1 MSATIEAFTAG
12 LRRVP
17 PWRPGRDAAAERHE
31 PDGRGAAASTAPDGR
46 GPADAAPHVVV
57 VGGGIA
63 GVSAAVGLAERGVRV
78 TLLEAESS
86 LGGRVRSWPV
96 DVPAPGGKTAG
107 ASDDRAT
114 MSRGFHA
121 FFRQYYNL
129 RALLRRVDPS
139 LECLRP
145 VADYPLRHADGTQD
159 SFTKIATWPPL
170 NFLSFVARSPSFGLR
185 DLTRVDADR
194 ALDLLDVDFPA
205 TYSRY
210 DGVSAADALD
220 ALRFPERMRSLA
232 LEVFARSFF
241 ADPRD
246 FSAGE
251 LVAMFHMYFLGS
263 GEGLLFDV
271 SRDDFDTTMWRPLRS
286 YLEGLGAQVVTGC
299 RVESI
304 VRDGAGF
311 CVSAVAA
318 AAGAAG
324 ADGAGL
330 GSDDAD
336 GRVLGD
342 GGVDVVDHVDAGGAR
357 GADAVADH
365 LDADGS
371 LHADAVVIATSR
383 DVLQRFV
390 DGSNLGDDAWRA
402 AVLAGRMA
410 PRFIVQRLW
419 FDRPVAAGSAPFV
432 GTAAYGYL
440 DNVSLVH
447 DLETG
452 AAQWAQRCGG
462 SVVEL
467 HAYAVPDDVTDD
479 EVLAD
484 LRYQL
489 ERLHPELAGCEPVH
503 EEVLVEADCPL
514 AGTDEWAARP
524 GVVTPQPNLVLAGD
538 GVRCELPVAL
548 MERAATTGFQAAN
561 ALLHHWGM
569 PGHELWSV
577 PTRARFPRSL
587 RAARA
592 ALRLRDRGLATVGR
606 GSADRR
612 RSVDA
617 AGRDVTSD
625 SIVGV
630 AIPAVSDPAEH
641 VAPTHGSS
649 GHDR

>member
-17 PWRPGRDAAAERHE
+17 PWRPGRDVAAERHE
-31 PDGRGAAASTAPDGR
+31 PDGRGGPAASR
-46 GPADAAPHVVV
+46 VADAAAPHVVV

-63 GVSAAVGLAERGVRV
+63 GISAAVGLAERGVRV
-78 TLLEAESS
+78 TLIEAESS

-96 DVPAPGGKTAG
+96 DVPTRGADASGAP
-107 ASDDRAT
+107 DDRAT

-159 SFTKIATWPPL
+159 SFTQIATRPPL

-271 SRDDFDTTMWRPLRS
+271 SRNDFDTTMWRPLRS
-286 YLEGLGAQVVTGC
+286 YLEDLGAHVVTGC

-304 VRDGAGF
+304 ERDGEGF
-311 CVSAVAA
+311 RVSAGAA

-324 ADGAGL
+324 TDEASRGRLDFAIDR
-330 GSDDAD
+330 DDA
-336 GRVLGD
+336 
-342 GGVDVVDHVDAGGAR
+342 H
-357 GADAVADH
+357 
-365 LDADGS
+365 GS
-371 LHADAVVIATSR
+371 LRADAVVIATSR
-383 DVLQRFV
+383 DVLQRLV
-390 DGSNLGDDAWRA
+390 DGTDLGDEAWRA
-402 AVLAGRMA
+402 SVLTGEMA

-432 GTAAYGYL
+432 GTAAYGHL

-447 DLETG
+447 DLEDG
-452 AAQWAQRCGG
+452 AAQWAERCGG

-484 LRYQL
+484 LRHQL
-489 ERLHPELAGCEPVH
+489 ERLHPELTGCEPVH

-524 GVVTPQPNLVLAGD
+524 GVVTPQPKLVLAGD

-561 ALLHHWGM
+561 ALLRHWGL

-592 ALRLRDRGLATVGR
+592 ALRLRERGLATVGR
-606 GSADRR
+606 D
-612 RSVDA
+612 
-617 AGRDVTSD
+617 
-625 SIVGV
+625 
-630 AIPAVSDPAEH
+630 
-641 VAPTHGSS
+641 SS
-649 GHDR
+649 GRGR

>member
-31 PDGRGAAASTAPDGR
+31 PDGRGGPAASRGPDAAAS
-46 GPADAAPHVVV
+46 HVVV

-63 GVSAAVGLAERGVRV
+63 GISAAVGLAERGVRV
-78 TLLEAESS
+78 TLIEAESS

-96 DVPAPGGKTAG
+96 DVPTPGADASGAP
-107 ASDDRAT
+107 DDRAT

-145 VADYPLRHADGTQD
+145 VDDYPLRHADGTQD
-159 SFTKIATWPPL
+159 SFTQIATRPPL
-170 NFLSFVARSPSFGLR
+170 NFLSFVACSPSFGLR

-286 YLEGLGAQVVTGC
+286 YLEDLGAHVVTGC

-304 VRDGAGF
+304 ERDGEGF
-311 CVSAVAA
+311 RVSAGA

-324 ADGAGL
+324 TDEASRGRPDFAIDR
-330 GSDDAD
+330 DDA
-336 GRVLGD
+336 
-342 GGVDVVDHVDAGGAR
+342 H
-357 GADAVADH
+357 
-365 LDADGS
+365 GS
-371 LHADAVVIATSR
+371 LRADAVVIATSR
-383 DVLQRFV
+383 DVLQRLV
-390 DGSNLGDDAWRA
+390 DGTDLGDEAWRA
-402 AVLAGRMA
+402 SVLTGEMA

-432 GTAAYGYL
+432 GTAAYGHL

-447 DLETG
+447 DLEDG
-452 AAQWAQRCGG
+452 AAQWAERCCG

-484 LRYQL
+484 LRHQL
-489 ERLHPELAGCEPVH
+489 ERLHPELTGCEPVH

-524 GVVTPQPNLVLAGD
+524 GVVTPQPKLVLAGD

-561 ALLHHWGM
+561 ALLRHWGL

-592 ALRLRDRGLATVGR
+592 ALRLRERGLATVGR
-606 GSADRR
+606 D
-612 RSVDA
+612 
-617 AGRDVTSD
+617 
-625 SIVGV
+625 
-630 AIPAVSDPAEH
+630 
-641 VAPTHGSS
+641 SS
-649 GHDR
+649 GRGR

>member
-31 PDGRGAAASTAPDGR
+31 PDGRGGPAASRVPD
-46 GPADAAPHVVV
+46 AAAPHVVV

-63 GVSAAVGLAERGVRV
+63 GISAAVGLAERGVRV
-78 TLLEAESS
+78 TLIEAESS

-96 DVPAPGGKTAG
+96 DVPTPGADASGAP
-107 ASDDRAT
+107 DDRAT

-159 SFTKIATWPPL
+159 SFTQIATRPPL

-185 DLTRVDADR
+185 DLTRVDAHR

-286 YLEGLGAQVVTGC
+286 YLEDLGAHAVTGC

-304 VRDGAGF
+304 ERDGEGF
-311 CVSAVAA
+311 RVSAGAA
-318 AAGAAG
+318 AAGA
-324 ADGAGL
+324 
-330 GSDDAD
+330 DDASR
-336 GRVLGD
+336 GRID
-342 GGVDVVDHVDAGGAR
+342 FAIDRDDA
-357 GADAVADH
+357 H
-365 LDADGS
+365 GS
-371 LHADAVVIATSR
+371 LRADAVVIATSR
-383 DVLQRFV
+383 DVLQRLV
-390 DGSNLGDDAWRA
+390 DGTDLGDEAWRA
-402 AVLAGRMA
+402 SVLTGEMA

-432 GTAAYGYL
+432 GTAAYGHL

-447 DLETG
+447 DLEDG
-452 AAQWAQRCGG
+452 AAQWAKRCGG

-484 LRYQL
+484 LRHQL
-489 ERLHPELAGCEPVH
+489 DRLHPELTGCEPVH

-524 GVVTPQPNLVLAGD
+524 GVVTPQPKLVLAGD

-561 ALLHHWGM
+561 ALLRHWGL

-592 ALRLRDRGLATVGR
+592 ALRLRERGLATVGR
-606 GSADRR
+606 D
-612 RSVDA
+612 
-617 AGRDVTSD
+617 
-625 SIVGV
+625 
-630 AIPAVSDPAEH
+630 
-641 VAPTHGSS
+641 SS
-649 GHDR
+649 GRGR

>member
-17 PWRPGRDAAAERHE
+17 QWRPGRDAAAERHE
-31 PDGRGAAASTAPDGR
+31 PDGRGGPAASRVPD
-46 GPADAAPHVVV
+46 AAAPHVVV

-63 GVSAAVGLAERGVRV
+63 GISAAVGLAERGVRV

-96 DVPAPGGKTAG
+96 DVPTPGADASGAP
-107 ASDDRAT
+107 DDRAT

-145 VADYPLRHADGTQD
+145 VDDYPLRHADGTQD
-159 SFTKIATWPPL
+159 SFTQIATRPPL

-286 YLEGLGAQVVTGC
+286 YLEGLGAHAVTGC

-304 VRDGAGF
+304 ERDGEGF
-311 CVSAVAA
+311 RVSAGAA
-318 AAGAAG
+318 AAGA
-324 ADGAGL
+324 
-330 GSDDAD
+330 DDASR
-336 GRVLGD
+336 GRID
-342 GGVDVVDHVDAGGAR
+342 FAIDRDDA
-357 GADAVADH
+357 H
-365 LDADGS
+365 GS
-371 LHADAVVIATSR
+371 LRADAVVIATSR
-383 DVLQRFV
+383 DVLQRLV
-390 DGSNLGDDAWRA
+390 DGTDLGDEAWRA
-402 AVLAGRMA
+402 SVLTGEMA

-432 GTAAYGYL
+432 GTAAYGHL

-447 DLETG
+447 DLEDG
-452 AAQWAQRCGG
+452 AAQWAERCGG

-484 LRYQL
+484 LRHQL
-489 ERLHPELAGCEPVH
+489 ERLHPELTGCEPVH

-524 GVVTPQPNLVLAGD
+524 GVVTPQPKLVLAGD

-561 ALLHHWGM
+561 ALLRHWGL

-592 ALRLRDRGLATVGR
+592 ALRLRERGLATVGR
-606 GSADRR
+606 D
-612 RSVDA
+612 
-617 AGRDVTSD
+617 
-625 SIVGV
+625 
-630 AIPAVSDPAEH
+630 
-641 VAPTHGSS
+641 SS
-649 GHDR
+649 GRGR

>member
-31 PDGRGAAASTAPDGR
+31 PDGRGGPAASRVPD
-46 GPADAAPHVVV
+46 AAAPHVVV

-63 GVSAAVGLAERGVRV
+63 GISAAVGLAERGVRV
-78 TLLEAESS
+78 TLIEAESS

-96 DVPAPGGKTAG
+96 DVPTPGADASGAP
-107 ASDDRAT
+107 DDRAT

-159 SFTKIATWPPL
+159 SFTQIATRPPL

-286 YLEGLGAQVVTGC
+286 YLEGLGAHAVTGC

-304 VRDGAGF
+304 ERDGEGF
-311 CVSAVAA
+311 RVSAGA

-324 ADGAGL
+324 TDEASRGRLDFAIDR
-330 GSDDAD
+330 DDA
-336 GRVLGD
+336 
-342 GGVDVVDHVDAGGAR
+342 H
-357 GADAVADH
+357 
-365 LDADGS
+365 GS
-371 LHADAVVIATSR
+371 LRADAVVIATSR
-383 DVLQRFV
+383 DVLQRLV
-390 DGSNLGDDAWRA
+390 DGTDLGDEAWRA
-402 AVLAGRMA
+402 SVLTGEMA

-432 GTAAYGYL
+432 GTAAYGHL

-447 DLETG
+447 DLEDG
-452 AAQWAQRCGG
+452 AAQWAKRCGG

-484 LRYQL
+484 LRHQL
-489 ERLHPELAGCEPVH
+489 ERLHPELTGCEPVH

-524 GVVTPQPNLVLAGD
+524 GVVTPQPKLVLAGD

-561 ALLHHWGM
+561 ALLRHWGL

-592 ALRLRDRGLATVGR
+592 ALRLRERGLATVGR
-606 GSADRR
+606 D
-612 RSVDA
+612 
-617 AGRDVTSD
+617 
-625 SIVGV
+625 
-630 AIPAVSDPAEH
+630 
-641 VAPTHGSS
+641 SS
-649 GHDR
+649 GRGR

>member
-31 PDGRGAAASTAPDGR
+31 PDGRGGPAASR
-46 GPADAAPHVVV
+46 VADAAAPHVVV

-63 GVSAAVGLAERGVRV
+63 GISAAVGLAERGVRV
-78 TLLEAESS
+78 TLIEAESS

-96 DVPAPGGKTAG
+96 DVPTPGADASGAP
-107 ASDDRAT
+107 DDRAT

-159 SFTKIATWPPL
+159 SFTQIATRPPL

-185 DLTRVDADR
+185 DLTRVDAHR

-286 YLEGLGAQVVTGC
+286 YLEDLGAHVVTGC

-304 VRDGAGF
+304 ERDGEGF
-311 CVSAVAA
+311 RVSAGAA

-324 ADGAGL
+324 TDEASRGRLDFAIDR
-330 GSDDAD
+330 DDA
-336 GRVLGD
+336 
-342 GGVDVVDHVDAGGAR
+342 H
-357 GADAVADH
+357 
-365 LDADGS
+365 GS
-371 LHADAVVIATSR
+371 LRADAVVIATSR
-383 DVLQRFV
+383 DVLQRLV
-390 DGSNLGDDAWRA
+390 DGTDLGDEAWRA
-402 AVLAGRMA
+402 SVLTGEMA

-432 GTAAYGYL
+432 GTAAYGHL

-447 DLETG
+447 DLEDG
-452 AAQWAQRCGG
+452 AAQWAERCGG

-484 LRYQL
+484 LRHQL
-489 ERLHPELAGCEPVH
+489 ERLHPELTGCEPVH

-524 GVVTPQPNLVLAGD
+524 GVVTPQPKLVLAGD

-561 ALLHHWGM
+561 ALLRHWGL

-592 ALRLRDRGLATVGR
+592 ALRLRERGLATVGR
-606 GSADRR
+606 D
-612 RSVDA
+612 
-617 AGRDVTSD
+617 
-625 SIVGV
+625 
-630 AIPAVSDPAEH
+630 
-641 VAPTHGSS
+641 SS
-649 GHDR
+649 GRGR

>member
-31 PDGRGAAASTAPDGR
+31 PDGRGGPAASR
-46 GPADAAPHVVV
+46 VADAAAPHVVV

-63 GVSAAVGLAERGVRV
+63 GISAAVGLAERGVRV
-78 TLLEAESS
+78 TLIEAESS

-96 DVPAPGGKTAG
+96 DVPTPGADASGAP
-107 ASDDRAT
+107 DDRAT

-159 SFTKIATWPPL
+159 SFTQIATRPPL

-286 YLEGLGAQVVTGC
+286 YLEDLGAHVVTGC

-304 VRDGAGF
+304 ERDGEGF
-311 CVSAVAA
+311 RVSAGAA
-318 AAGAAG
+318 AAGA
-324 ADGAGL
+324 
-330 GSDDAD
+330 DDASR
-336 GRVLGD
+336 GRID
-342 GGVDVVDHVDAGGAR
+342 FAIDRDDA
-357 GADAVADH
+357 H
-365 LDADGS
+365 GS
-371 LHADAVVIATSR
+371 LRADAVVIATSR
-383 DVLQRFV
+383 DVLQRLV
-390 DGSNLGDDAWRA
+390 DGTDLGDEAWRA
-402 AVLAGRMA
+402 SVLTGEMA

-432 GTAAYGYL
+432 GTAAYGHL

-447 DLETG
+447 DLEDG
-452 AAQWAQRCGG
+452 AAQWAERCGG

-467 HAYAVPDDVTDD
+467 HAYAVPNDVTDD

-484 LRYQL
+484 LRHQL
-489 ERLHPELAGCEPVH
+489 ERLHPELTGCEPVH

-524 GVVTPQPNLVLAGD
+524 GVVTPQPKLVLAGD

-561 ALLHHWGM
+561 ALLRHWGL

-592 ALRLRDRGLATVGR
+592 ALRLRERGLATVGR
-606 GSADRR
+606 D
-612 RSVDA
+612 
-617 AGRDVTSD
+617 
-625 SIVGV
+625 
-630 AIPAVSDPAEH
+630 
-641 VAPTHGSS
+641 SS
-649 GHDR
+649 GRGR

>member
-31 PDGRGAAASTAPDGR
+31 PDGRGGPAASRVPD
-46 GPADAAPHVVV
+46 AAAPHVVV

-63 GVSAAVGLAERGVRV
+63 GISAAVGLAERGVRV
-78 TLLEAESS
+78 TLIEAESS

-96 DVPAPGGKTAG
+96 DVPTPGADASGAP
-107 ASDDRAT
+107 DDRAT

-159 SFTKIATWPPL
+159 SFTQIATRPPL

-185 DLTRVDADR
+185 DLTRVDAHR

-286 YLEGLGAQVVTGC
+286 YLEGLGAHAVTGC

-304 VRDGAGF
+304 ERDGEGFRISAG
-311 CVSAVAA
+311 AA
-318 AAGAAG
+318 AAGA
-324 ADGAGL
+324 
-330 GSDDAD
+330 DDASR
-336 GRVLGD
+336 GRID
-342 GGVDVVDHVDAGGAR
+342 FAIDRDDA
-357 GADAVADH
+357 H
-365 LDADGS
+365 GS
-371 LHADAVVIATSR
+371 LRADAVVIATSR
-383 DVLQRFV
+383 DVLQRLV
-390 DGSNLGDDAWRA
+390 DGTDLGDEAWRA
-402 AVLAGRMA
+402 SVLTGEMA

-432 GTAAYGYL
+432 GTAAYGHL

-447 DLETG
+447 DLEDG
-452 AAQWAQRCGG
+452 AAQWAKRCGG

-467 HAYAVPDDVTDD
+467 HAYAVPNDVTDD

-484 LRYQL
+484 LRHQL
-489 ERLHPELAGCEPVH
+489 DRLHPELTGCEPVH

-524 GVVTPQPNLVLAGD
+524 GVVTPQPKLVLAGD

-561 ALLHHWGM
+561 ALLRHWGL

-592 ALRLRDRGLATVGR
+592 ALRLRERGLATVGR
-606 GSADRR
+606 D
-612 RSVDA
+612 
-617 AGRDVTSD
+617 
-625 SIVGV
+625 
-630 AIPAVSDPAEH
+630 
-641 VAPTHGSS
+641 SS
-649 GHDR
+649 GRGR

>member
-31 PDGRGAAASTAPDGR
+31 PDGRGGPAASR
-46 GPADAAPHVVV
+46 VADAAAPHVVV

-63 GVSAAVGLAERGVRV
+63 GISAAVGLAERGVRV
-78 TLLEAESS
+78 TLIEAESS

-96 DVPAPGGKTAG
+96 DVPTRGADASGAP
-107 ASDDRAT
+107 DDRAT

-159 SFTKIATWPPL
+159 SFTQIATRPPL

-271 SRDDFDTTMWRPLRS
+271 SRNDFDTTMWRPLRS
-286 YLEGLGAQVVTGC
+286 YLEDLGAHVVTGC

-304 VRDGAGF
+304 ERDGEGF
-311 CVSAVAA
+311 RVSAGAA

-324 ADGAGL
+324 IDEASRGRLDFAIDR
-330 GSDDAD
+330 DDA
-336 GRVLGD
+336 
-342 GGVDVVDHVDAGGAR
+342 H
-357 GADAVADH
+357 
-365 LDADGS
+365 GS
-371 LHADAVVIATSR
+371 LRADAVVIATSR
-383 DVLQRFV
+383 DVLQRLV
-390 DGSNLGDDAWRA
+390 DGTDLGDEAWRA
-402 AVLAGRMA
+402 SVLTGEMA

-432 GTAAYGYL
+432 GTAAYGHL

-447 DLETG
+447 DLEDG
-452 AAQWAQRCGG
+452 AAQWAERCGG

-484 LRYQL
+484 LRHQL
-489 ERLHPELAGCEPVH
+489 ERLHPELTGCEPVH

-524 GVVTPQPNLVLAGD
+524 GVVTPQPKLVLAGD

-561 ALLHHWGM
+561 ALLRHWGL

-592 ALRLRDRGLATVGR
+592 ALRLRERGLTTVGR
-606 GSADRR
+606 D
-612 RSVDA
+612 
-617 AGRDVTSD
+617 
-625 SIVGV
+625 
-630 AIPAVSDPAEH
+630 
-641 VAPTHGSS
+641 SS
-649 GHDR
+649 GRGR

>member
-31 PDGRGAAASTAPDGR
+31 PDGRGGPAASRVPD
-46 GPADAAPHVVV
+46 AAAPHVVV

-63 GVSAAVGLAERGVRV
+63 GISAAVGLAERGVRV
-78 TLLEAESS
+78 TLIEAESS

-96 DVPAPGGKTAG
+96 DVPTPGADASGAP
-107 ASDDRAT
+107 DDRAT

-159 SFTKIATWPPL
+159 SFTQIATRPPL

-286 YLEGLGAQVVTGC
+286 YLEGLGAHAVTGC

-304 VRDGAGF
+304 ERDGEGF
-311 CVSAVAA
+311 RVSAGAA
-318 AAGAAG
+318 AAGA
-324 ADGAGL
+324 
-330 GSDDAD
+330 DDASR
-336 GRVLGD
+336 GRID
-342 GGVDVVDHVDAGGAR
+342 FAIDRDDA
-357 GADAVADH
+357 H
-365 LDADGS
+365 GS
-371 LHADAVVIATSR
+371 LRADAVVIATSR
-383 DVLQRFV
+383 DVLQRLV
-390 DGSNLGDDAWRA
+390 DGTDLGDEAWRA
-402 AVLAGRMA
+402 SVLTGEMA

-432 GTAAYGYL
+432 GTAAYGHL

-447 DLETG
+447 DLEDG
-452 AAQWAQRCGG
+452 AAQWAKRCGG

-484 LRYQL
+484 LRHQL
-489 ERLHPELAGCEPVH
+489 ERLHPELTGCEPVH

-524 GVVTPQPNLVLAGD
+524 GVVTPQPKLVLAGD

-561 ALLHHWGM
+561 ALLRHWGL

-592 ALRLRDRGLATVGR
+592 ALRLRERGLATVGR
-606 GSADRR
+606 D
-612 RSVDA
+612 
-617 AGRDVTSD
+617 
-625 SIVGV
+625 
-630 AIPAVSDPAEH
+630 
-641 VAPTHGSS
+641 SS
-649 GHDR
+649 GRGR

>member
-31 PDGRGAAASTAPDGR
+31 PDGRGGTAASRVPD
-46 GPADAAPHVVV
+46 AAAPHVVV

-63 GVSAAVGLAERGVRV
+63 GISAAVGLAERGVRV
-78 TLLEAESS
+78 TLIEAESS

-96 DVPAPGGKTAG
+96 DVPTPGADASGAP
-107 ASDDRAT
+107 DDRAT

-159 SFTKIATWPPL
+159 SFTQIATRPPL

-185 DLTRVDADR
+185 DLTRVDAHR

-286 YLEGLGAQVVTGC
+286 YLEGLGAHAVTGC

-304 VRDGAGF
+304 ERDGEGF
-311 CVSAVAA
+311 RVSAGAA
-318 AAGAAG
+318 AAGA
-324 ADGAGL
+324 
-330 GSDDAD
+330 DDASR
-336 GRVLGD
+336 GRID
-342 GGVDVVDHVDAGGAR
+342 FAIDRDDA
-357 GADAVADH
+357 H
-365 LDADGS
+365 GS
-371 LHADAVVIATSR
+371 LRADAVVIATSR
-383 DVLQRFV
+383 DVLQRLV
-390 DGSNLGDDAWRA
+390 DGTDLGDEAWRA
-402 AVLAGRMA
+402 SVLTGEMA

-432 GTAAYGYL
+432 GTAAYGHL

-447 DLETG
+447 DLEDG
-452 AAQWAQRCGG
+452 AAQWAKRCGG

-467 HAYAVPDDVTDD
+467 HAYAVPNDVTDD

-484 LRYQL
+484 LRHQL
-489 ERLHPELAGCEPVH
+489 DRLHPELTGCEPVH

-524 GVVTPQPNLVLAGD
+524 GVVTPQPKLVLAGD

-561 ALLHHWGM
+561 ALLRHWGL

-592 ALRLRDRGLATVGR
+592 ALRLRERGLATVGR
-606 GSADRR
+606 D
-612 RSVDA
+612 
-617 AGRDVTSD
+617 
-625 SIVGV
+625 
-630 AIPAVSDPAEH
+630 
-641 VAPTHGSS
+641 SS
-649 GHDR
+649 GRGR

>member
-31 PDGRGAAASTAPDGR
+31 PDGRGGPAASR
-46 GPADAAPHVVV
+46 VADAAAPHVVV

-63 GVSAAVGLAERGVRV
+63 GISAAVGLAERGVRV
-78 TLLEAESS
+78 TLIEAESS

-96 DVPAPGGKTAG
+96 DVPTPGADASGAP
-107 ASDDRAT
+107 DDRAT

-159 SFTKIATWPPL
+159 SFTQIATRPPL

-185 DLTRVDADR
+185 DLTRVDAHR

-286 YLEGLGAQVVTGC
+286 YLEGLGAHAVTGC

-304 VRDGAGF
+304 ERDGEGF
-311 CVSAVAA
+311 RVSAGAA
-318 AAGAAG
+318 AAGA
-324 ADGAGL
+324 
-330 GSDDAD
+330 DDASR
-336 GRVLGD
+336 GRID
-342 GGVDVVDHVDAGGAR
+342 FAIDRDDA
-357 GADAVADH
+357 H
-365 LDADGS
+365 GS
-371 LHADAVVIATSR
+371 LRADAVVIATSR
-383 DVLQRFV
+383 DVLQRLV
-390 DGSNLGDDAWRA
+390 DGTDLGDEAWRA
-402 AVLAGRMA
+402 SVLTGEMA

-432 GTAAYGYL
+432 GTAAYGHL

-447 DLETG
+447 DLEDG
-452 AAQWAQRCGG
+452 AAQWAKRCGG

-484 LRYQL
+484 LRHQL
-489 ERLHPELAGCEPVH
+489 ERLHPELTGCEPVH

-524 GVVTPQPNLVLAGD
+524 GVVTPQPKLVLAGD

-561 ALLHHWGM
+561 ALLRHWGL

-592 ALRLRDRGLATVGR
+592 ALRLRERGLATVGR
-606 GSADRR
+606 D
-612 RSVDA
+612 
-617 AGRDVTSD
+617 
-625 SIVGV
+625 
-630 AIPAVSDPAEH
+630 
-641 VAPTHGSS
+641 SS
-649 GHDR
+649 GRGR

>member
-31 PDGRGAAASTAPDGR
+31 PDGRGGPAASRVPD
-46 GPADAAPHVVV
+46 AAAPHVVV

-63 GVSAAVGLAERGVRV
+63 GISAAVGLAERGVRV
-78 TLLEAESS
+78 TLIEAESS

-96 DVPAPGGKTAG
+96 DVPTPGADASGAP
-107 ASDDRAT
+107 DDRAT

-159 SFTKIATWPPL
+159 SFTQIATRPPL

-286 YLEGLGAQVVTGC
+286 YLEGLGAHAVTGC

-304 VRDGAGF
+304 ERDGEGF
-311 CVSAVAA
+311 RVSAGA

-324 ADGAGL
+324 TDEASRGRLDFAIDR
-330 GSDDAD
+330 DDA
-336 GRVLGD
+336 
-342 GGVDVVDHVDAGGAR
+342 H
-357 GADAVADH
+357 
-365 LDADGS
+365 GS
-371 LHADAVVIATSR
+371 LRADAVVIATSR
-383 DVLQRFV
+383 DVLQRLV
-390 DGSNLGDDAWRA
+390 DGTDLGDEAWRA
-402 AVLAGRMA
+402 SVLTGEMA

-432 GTAAYGYL
+432 GTAAYGHL

-447 DLETG
+447 DLEDG
-452 AAQWAQRCGG
+452 AAQWAKRCGG

-467 HAYAVPDDVTDD
+467 HAYAVPNDVTDD

-484 LRYQL
+484 LRHQL
-489 ERLHPELAGCEPVH
+489 DRLHPELTGCEPVH

-524 GVVTPQPNLVLAGD
+524 GVVTPQPKLVLAGD

-561 ALLHHWGM
+561 ALLRHWGL

-592 ALRLRDRGLATVGR
+592 ALRLRERGLATVGR
-606 GSADRR
+606 D
-612 RSVDA
+612 
-617 AGRDVTSD
+617 
-625 SIVGV
+625 
-630 AIPAVSDPAEH
+630 
-641 VAPTHGSS
+641 SS
-649 GHDR
+649 GRGR

>member
-31 PDGRGAAASTAPDGR
+31 PDGRGGPAASR
-46 GPADAAPHVVV
+46 VADAAAPHVVV

-63 GVSAAVGLAERGVRV
+63 GISAAVGLAERGVRV
-78 TLLEAESS
+78 TLIEAESS

-96 DVPAPGGKTAG
+96 DVPTPGADASGAP
-107 ASDDRAT
+107 DDRAT

-159 SFTKIATWPPL
+159 SFTQIATRPPL

-286 YLEGLGAQVVTGC
+286 YLEGLGAHAVTGC

-304 VRDGAGF
+304 ERDGEGF
-311 CVSAVAA
+311 RVSAGAA
-318 AAGAAG
+318 AAGA
-324 ADGAGL
+324 
-330 GSDDAD
+330 DDASR
-336 GRVLGD
+336 GRID
-342 GGVDVVDHVDAGGAR
+342 FAIDRDDA
-357 GADAVADH
+357 H
-365 LDADGS
+365 GS
-371 LHADAVVIATSR
+371 LRADAVVIATSR
-383 DVLQRFV
+383 DVLQRLV
-390 DGSNLGDDAWRA
+390 DGTDLGDEAWRA
-402 AVLAGRMA
+402 SVLTGEMA

-432 GTAAYGYL
+432 GTAAYGHL

-447 DLETG
+447 DLEDG
-452 AAQWAQRCGG
+452 AAQWAKRCGG

-484 LRYQL
+484 LRHQL
-489 ERLHPELAGCEPVH
+489 ERLHPELTGCEPVH

-524 GVVTPQPNLVLAGD
+524 GVVTPQPKLVLAGD

-561 ALLHHWGM
+561 ALLRHWGL

-592 ALRLRDRGLATVGR
+592 ALRLRERGLATVGR
-606 GSADRR
+606 D
-612 RSVDA
+612 
-617 AGRDVTSD
+617 
-625 SIVGV
+625 
-630 AIPAVSDPAEH
+630 
-641 VAPTHGSS
+641 SS
-649 GHDR
+649 GRGR

>member
-31 PDGRGAAASTAPDGR
+31 PDGRGGPAASR
-46 GPADAAPHVVV
+46 VADAAAPHVVV

-63 GVSAAVGLAERGVRV
+63 GISAAVGLAERGVRV
-78 TLLEAESS
+78 TLIEAESS

-96 DVPAPGGKTAG
+96 DVPTPGADASGAP
-107 ASDDRAT
+107 DDRAT

-159 SFTKIATWPPL
+159 SFTQIATRPPL

-185 DLTRVDADR
+185 DLSRVDADR

-286 YLEGLGAQVVTGC
+286 YLEDLGAHVVTGC

-304 VRDGAGF
+304 ERDGEGF
-311 CVSAVAA
+311 RVSAGAA
-318 AAGAAG
+318 AAGA
-324 ADGAGL
+324 
-330 GSDDAD
+330 DDASR
-336 GRVLGD
+336 GRID
-342 GGVDVVDHVDAGGAR
+342 FAIDRDDA
-357 GADAVADH
+357 H
-365 LDADGS
+365 GS
-371 LHADAVVIATSR
+371 LRADAVVIATSR
-383 DVLQRFV
+383 DVLQRLV
-390 DGSNLGDDAWRA
+390 DGTDLGDEAWRA
-402 AVLAGRMA
+402 SVLTGEMA

-432 GTAAYGYL
+432 GTAAYGHL

-447 DLETG
+447 DLEDG
-452 AAQWAQRCGG
+452 AAQWAERCGG

-484 LRYQL
+484 LRHQL
-489 ERLHPELAGCEPVH
+489 ERLHPELTGCEPVH

-524 GVVTPQPNLVLAGD
+524 GVVTPQPKLVLAGD

-561 ALLHHWGM
+561 ALLRHWGL

-592 ALRLRDRGLATVGR
+592 ALRLRERGLATVGR
-606 GSADRR
+606 D
-612 RSVDA
+612 
-617 AGRDVTSD
+617 
-625 SIVGV
+625 
-630 AIPAVSDPAEH
+630 
-641 VAPTHGSS
+641 SS
-649 GHDR
+649 GRGR

>member
-31 PDGRGAAASTAPDGR
+31 PDGRGGPAASRGPDAAAS
-46 GPADAAPHVVV
+46 HVVV

-63 GVSAAVGLAERGVRV
+63 GISAAVGLAERGVRV
-78 TLLEAESS
+78 TLIEAESS

-96 DVPAPGGKTAG
+96 DVPTPGADASGAP
-107 ASDDRAT
+107 DDRAT

-159 SFTKIATWPPL
+159 SFTQIATRPPL

-220 ALRFPERMRSLA
+220 GLRFPERMRSLA

-286 YLEGLGAQVVTGC
+286 YLEDLGAHVVTGC

-304 VRDGAGF
+304 ERDGEGF
-311 CVSAVAA
+311 RVSAGA

-324 ADGAGL
+324 TDEASRGRLDFAIDR
-330 GSDDAD
+330 DDA
-336 GRVLGD
+336 
-342 GGVDVVDHVDAGGAR
+342 H
-357 GADAVADH
+357 
-365 LDADGS
+365 GS
-371 LHADAVVIATSR
+371 LRADAVVIATSR
-383 DVLQRFV
+383 DVLQRLV
-390 DGSNLGDDAWRA
+390 DGTDLGDEAWRA
-402 AVLAGRMA
+402 SVLTGEMA

-432 GTAAYGYL
+432 GTAAYGHL

-447 DLETG
+447 DLEDG
-452 AAQWAQRCGG
+452 AAQWAERCGG

-484 LRYQL
+484 LRHEL
-489 ERLHPELAGCEPVH
+489 ERLHPELTGCEPVH

-524 GVVTPQPNLVLAGD
+524 GVVTPQPKLVLAGD

-548 MERAATTGFQAAN
+548 MERAATTGFEAAN
-561 ALLHHWGM
+561 ALLRHWGL

-577 PTRARFPRSL
+577 PTQARFPRSL

-592 ALRLRDRGLATVGR
+592 ALRLRERGLATVGR
-606 GSADRR
+606 D
-612 RSVDA
+612 
-617 AGRDVTSD
+617 
-625 SIVGV
+625 
-630 AIPAVSDPAEH
+630 
-641 VAPTHGSS
+641 SS
-649 GHDR
+649 GRGR

>member
-31 PDGRGAAASTAPDGR
+31 PDGRGGPAASR
-46 GPADAAPHVVV
+46 VADAAAPHVVV

-63 GVSAAVGLAERGVRV
+63 GISAAVGLAERGVRV
-78 TLLEAESS
+78 TLIEAESS

-96 DVPAPGGKTAG
+96 DVPTRGADASGAP
-107 ASDDRAT
+107 DDRAT

-159 SFTKIATWPPL
+159 SFTQIATRPPL

-271 SRDDFDTTMWRPLRS
+271 SRNDFDTTMWRPLRS
-286 YLEGLGAQVVTGC
+286 YLEDLGAHVVTGC

-304 VRDGAGF
+304 ERDGEGF
-311 CVSAVAA
+311 RVSAGAA

-324 ADGAGL
+324 TDEASRGRLDFAIDR
-330 GSDDAD
+330 DDA
-336 GRVLGD
+336 
-342 GGVDVVDHVDAGGAR
+342 H
-357 GADAVADH
+357 
-365 LDADGS
+365 GS
-371 LHADAVVIATSR
+371 LRADAVVIATSR
-383 DVLQRFV
+383 DVLQRLV
-390 DGSNLGDDAWRA
+390 DGTDLGDEAWRA
-402 AVLAGRMA
+402 SVLTGEMA

-432 GTAAYGYL
+432 GTAAYGHL

-447 DLETG
+447 DLEDG
-452 AAQWAQRCGG
+452 AAQWAERCGG

-484 LRYQL
+484 LRHQL
-489 ERLHPELAGCEPVH
+489 ERLHPELTGCEPVH

-524 GVVTPQPNLVLAGD
+524 GVVTPQPKLVLAGD

-561 ALLHHWGM
+561 ALLRHWGL

-592 ALRLRDRGLATVGR
+592 ALRLRERGLTTVGR
-606 GSADRR
+606 D
-612 RSVDA
+612 
-617 AGRDVTSD
+617 
-625 SIVGV
+625 
-630 AIPAVSDPAEH
+630 
-641 VAPTHGSS
+641 SS
-649 GHDR
+649 GRGR

>member
-31 PDGRGAAASTAPDGR
+31 PDGRGGPAASR
-46 GPADAAPHVVV
+46 VADAAAPHVVV

-63 GVSAAVGLAERGVRV
+63 GISAAVGLAERGVRV
-78 TLLEAESS
+78 TLIEAESS

-96 DVPAPGGKTAG
+96 DVPTRGADASGAP
-107 ASDDRAT
+107 DDRAT

-159 SFTKIATWPPL
+159 SFTQIATRPPL

-185 DLTRVDADR
+185 DLTRVDAHR

-271 SRDDFDTTMWRPLRS
+271 SRNDFDTTMWRPLRS
-286 YLEGLGAQVVTGC
+286 YLEDLGAHVVTGC

-304 VRDGAGF
+304 ERDGEGF
-311 CVSAVAA
+311 RVSAGAA
-318 AAGAAG
+318 AAGA
-324 ADGAGL
+324 
-330 GSDDAD
+330 DDASR
-336 GRVLGD
+336 GRID
-342 GGVDVVDHVDAGGAR
+342 FAIDRDDA
-357 GADAVADH
+357 H
-365 LDADGS
+365 GS
-371 LHADAVVIATSR
+371 LRADAVVIATSR
-383 DVLQRFV
+383 DVLQRLV
-390 DGSNLGDDAWRA
+390 DGTDLGDEAWRA
-402 AVLAGRMA
+402 SVLTGEMA

-432 GTAAYGYL
+432 GTAAYGHL

-447 DLETG
+447 DLEDG
-452 AAQWAQRCGG
+452 AAQWAKRCGG

-484 LRYQL
+484 LRHQL
-489 ERLHPELAGCEPVH
+489 ERLHPELTGCEPVH

-524 GVVTPQPNLVLAGD
+524 GVVTPQPKLVLAGD

-561 ALLHHWGM
+561 ALLRHWGL

-592 ALRLRDRGLATVGR
+592 ALRLRERGLTTVGR
-606 GSADRR
+606 D
-612 RSVDA
+612 
-617 AGRDVTSD
+617 
-625 SIVGV
+625 
-630 AIPAVSDPAEH
+630 
-641 VAPTHGSS
+641 SS
-649 GHDR
+649 GRGR

>member
-31 PDGRGAAASTAPDGR
+31 PDGRGGPAASRGPDAAAS
-46 GPADAAPHVVV
+46 HVVV

-63 GVSAAVGLAERGVRV
+63 GISAAVGLAERGVRV
-78 TLLEAESS
+78 TLIEAESS

-96 DVPAPGGKTAG
+96 DVPTPGADASGAP
-107 ASDDRAT
+107 DDRAT

-159 SFTKIATWPPL
+159 SFTQIATRPPL

-220 ALRFPERMRSLA
+220 GLRFPERMRSLA

-286 YLEGLGAQVVTGC
+286 YLEDLGAHVVTGC

-304 VRDGAGF
+304 ERDGEGF
-311 CVSAVAA
+311 RVSAGA

-324 ADGAGL
+324 TDEASRGRLDFAIDR
-330 GSDDAD
+330 DDA
-336 GRVLGD
+336 
-342 GGVDVVDHVDAGGAR
+342 H
-357 GADAVADH
+357 
-365 LDADGS
+365 GS
-371 LHADAVVIATSR
+371 LRADAVVIATSR
-383 DVLQRFV
+383 DVLQRLV
-390 DGSNLGDDAWRA
+390 DGTDLGDEAWRA
-402 AVLAGRMA
+402 SVLTGEMA

-432 GTAAYGYL
+432 GTAAYGHL

-447 DLETG
+447 DLEDG
-452 AAQWAQRCGG
+452 AAQWAERCGG

-484 LRYQL
+484 LRHEL
-489 ERLHPELAGCEPVH
+489 ERLHPELTGCEPVH

-524 GVVTPQPNLVLAGD
+524 GVVTPQPKLVLAGD

-561 ALLHHWGM
+561 ALLRHWGL

-592 ALRLRDRGLATVGR
+592 ALRLRERGLATVGR
-606 GSADRR
+606 D
-612 RSVDA
+612 
-617 AGRDVTSD
+617 
-625 SIVGV
+625 
-630 AIPAVSDPAEH
+630 
-641 VAPTHGSS
+641 SS
-649 GHDR
+649 GRGR

>member
-31 PDGRGAAASTAPDGR
+31 PDGRGGPAASRVPD
-46 GPADAAPHVVV
+46 AAAPHVVV

-63 GVSAAVGLAERGVRV
+63 GISAAVGLAERGVRV
-78 TLLEAESS
+78 TLIEAESS

-96 DVPAPGGKTAG
+96 DVPTPGADASGAP
-107 ASDDRAT
+107 DDRAT

-159 SFTKIATWPPL
+159 SFTQIATRPPL

-185 DLTRVDADR
+185 DLTRVDAHR

-286 YLEGLGAQVVTGC
+286 YLEGLGAHAVTGC

-304 VRDGAGF
+304 ERDGEGF
-311 CVSAVAA
+311 RVSAGAA
-318 AAGAAG
+318 AAGA
-324 ADGAGL
+324 
-330 GSDDAD
+330 DDASR
-336 GRVLGD
+336 GRID
-342 GGVDVVDHVDAGGAR
+342 FAIDRDDA
-357 GADAVADH
+357 H
-365 LDADGS
+365 GS
-371 LHADAVVIATSR
+371 LRADAVVIATSR
-383 DVLQRFV
+383 DVLQRLV
-390 DGSNLGDDAWRA
+390 DGTDLGDEAWRA
-402 AVLAGRMA
+402 SVLTGEMA

-432 GTAAYGYL
+432 GTAAYGHL

-447 DLETG
+447 DLEDG
-452 AAQWAQRCGG
+452 AAQWAKRCGG

-467 HAYAVPDDVTDD
+467 HAYAVPNDVTDD

-484 LRYQL
+484 LRHQL
-489 ERLHPELAGCEPVH
+489 DRLHPELTGCEPVH

-524 GVVTPQPNLVLAGD
+524 GVVTPQPKLVLAGD

-561 ALLHHWGM
+561 ALLRHWGL

-592 ALRLRDRGLATVGR
+592 ALRLRERGLATVGR
-606 GSADRR
+606 D
-612 RSVDA
+612 
-617 AGRDVTSD
+617 
-625 SIVGV
+625 
-630 AIPAVSDPAEH
+630 
-641 VAPTHGSS
+641 SS
-649 GHDR
+649 GRGR

>member
-31 PDGRGAAASTAPDGR
+31 PDGRGGPAASRGPDAAAS
-46 GPADAAPHVVV
+46 HVVV

-63 GVSAAVGLAERGVRV
+63 GISAAVGLAERGVRV
-78 TLLEAESS
+78 TLIEAESS

-96 DVPAPGGKTAG
+96 DVPTPGADASGAP
-107 ASDDRAT
+107 DDRAT

-159 SFTKIATWPPL
+159 SFTQIATRPPL

-286 YLEGLGAQVVTGC
+286 YLEDLGAHVVTGC

-304 VRDGAGF
+304 ERDGEGF
-311 CVSAVAA
+311 RVSAGAA
-318 AAGAAG
+318 AAGA
-324 ADGAGL
+324 
-330 GSDDAD
+330 DDASR
-336 GRVLGD
+336 GRID
-342 GGVDVVDHVDAGGAR
+342 FAIDRDDA
-357 GADAVADH
+357 H
-365 LDADGS
+365 GS
-371 LHADAVVIATSR
+371 LRADAVVIATSR
-383 DVLQRFV
+383 DVLQRLV
-390 DGSNLGDDAWRA
+390 DGTDLGDEAWRA
-402 AVLAGRMA
+402 SVLTGEMA

-432 GTAAYGYL
+432 GTAAYGHL

-447 DLETG
+447 DLEDG
-452 AAQWAQRCGG
+452 AAQWAKRCGG

-467 HAYAVPDDVTDD
+467 HAYAVPNDVTDD

-484 LRYQL
+484 LRHQL
-489 ERLHPELAGCEPVH
+489 DRLHPELTGCEPVH

-524 GVVTPQPNLVLAGD
+524 GVVTPQPKLVLAGD

-561 ALLHHWGM
+561 ALLRHWGL

-592 ALRLRDRGLATVGR
+592 ALRLRERGLATVGR
-606 GSADRR
+606 D
-612 RSVDA
+612 
-617 AGRDVTSD
+617 
-625 SIVGV
+625 
-630 AIPAVSDPAEH
+630 
-641 VAPTHGSS
+641 SS
-649 GHDR
+649 GRGR

>member
-17 PWRPGRDAAAERHE
+17 QWRPGRDAAAERHE
-31 PDGRGAAASTAPDGR
+31 PDGRGGPAASRVPHA
-46 GPADAAPHVVV
+46 AAPHVVV

-63 GVSAAVGLAERGVRV
+63 GISAAVGLAERGVRV
-78 TLLEAESS
+78 TLIEAESS

-96 DVPAPGGKTAG
+96 DVPTPGADASGAP
-107 ASDDRAT
+107 DDRAT

-145 VADYPLRHADGTQD
+145 VDDYPLRHADGTQD
-159 SFTKIATWPPL
+159 SFTQIATRPPL
-170 NFLSFVARSPSFGLR
+170 NFLSFIARSPSFGLR

-286 YLEGLGAQVVTGC
+286 YLEDLGAHVVTGC

-304 VRDGAGF
+304 ERDGEGF
-311 CVSAVAA
+311 RVSAGAA
-318 AAGAAG
+318 AAG
-324 ADGAGL
+324 ADGASRGRIDFAIDR
-330 GSDDAD
+330 DDA
-336 GRVLGD
+336 
-342 GGVDVVDHVDAGGAR
+342 H
-357 GADAVADH
+357 
-365 LDADGS
+365 GS
-371 LHADAVVIATSR
+371 LRADAVVIATSR
-383 DVLQRFV
+383 DVLQRLV
-390 DGSNLGDDAWRA
+390 DGTDLGDEAWRA
-402 AVLAGRMA
+402 SVLTGEMA

-432 GTAAYGYL
+432 GTAAYGHL

-447 DLETG
+447 DLEDG
-452 AAQWAQRCGG
+452 AAQWAKRCGG

-484 LRYQL
+484 LRHQL
-489 ERLHPELAGCEPVH
+489 ERLHPELTGCEPVH

-524 GVVTPQPNLVLAGD
+524 GVVTPQPKLVLAGD

-561 ALLHHWGM
+561 ALLRHWGL

-592 ALRLRDRGLATVGR
+592 ALRLRERGLATVGR
-606 GSADRR
+606 D
-612 RSVDA
+612 
-617 AGRDVTSD
+617 
-625 SIVGV
+625 
-630 AIPAVSDPAEH
+630 
-641 VAPTHGSS
+641 SS
-649 GHDR
+649 GRGR

>member
-31 PDGRGAAASTAPDGR
+31 PDGRGGPAASRVPD
-46 GPADAAPHVVV
+46 AAAPHVVV

-63 GVSAAVGLAERGVRV
+63 GISAAVGLAERGVRV
-78 TLLEAESS
+78 TLIEAESS

-96 DVPAPGGKTAG
+96 DVPTPGADASGAP
-107 ASDDRAT
+107 DDRAT

-159 SFTKIATWPPL
+159 SFTQIATRPPL

-185 DLTRVDADR
+185 DLTRVDAHR

-286 YLEGLGAQVVTGC
+286 YLEGLGAHAVTGC

-304 VRDGAGF
+304 ERDGEGFRISAG
-311 CVSAVAA
+311 AA
-318 AAGAAG
+318 AAGA
-324 ADGAGL
+324 
-330 GSDDAD
+330 DDASR
-336 GRVLGD
+336 GRID
-342 GGVDVVDHVDAGGAR
+342 FAIDRDDA
-357 GADAVADH
+357 H
-365 LDADGS
+365 GS
-371 LHADAVVIATSR
+371 LRADAVVIATSR
-383 DVLQRFV
+383 DVLQRLV
-390 DGSNLGDDAWRA
+390 DGTDLGDEAWRA
-402 AVLAGRMA
+402 SVLTGEMA
-410 PRFIVQRLW
+410 PRFIAQRLW

-432 GTAAYGYL
+432 GTAAYGHL

-447 DLETG
+447 DLEDG
-452 AAQWAQRCGG
+452 AAQWAKRCGG

-484 LRYQL
+484 LRHQL
-489 ERLHPELAGCEPVH
+489 DRLHPELTGCEPVH

-524 GVVTPQPNLVLAGD
+524 GVVTPQPKLVLAGD

-561 ALLHHWGM
+561 ALLRHWGL

-592 ALRLRDRGLATVGR
+592 ALRLRERGLATVGR
-606 GSADRR
+606 D
-612 RSVDA
+612 
-617 AGRDVTSD
+617 
-625 SIVGV
+625 
-630 AIPAVSDPAEH
+630 
-641 VAPTHGSS
+641 SS
-649 GHDR
+649 GRGR

>member
-31 PDGRGAAASTAPDGR
+31 PDGRGGPAASRVPD
-46 GPADAAPHVVV
+46 AAAPHVVV

-63 GVSAAVGLAERGVRV
+63 GISAAVGLAERGVRV

-96 DVPAPGGKTAG
+96 DVPTPGADASGAP
-107 ASDDRAT
+107 DDRAT

-159 SFTKIATWPPL
+159 SFTQIATRPPL

-220 ALRFPERMRSLA
+220 GLRFPERMRSLA

-286 YLEGLGAQVVTGC
+286 YLEGLGAHAVTGC

-304 VRDGAGF
+304 ERDGEGF
-311 CVSAVAA
+311 RVSAGAA
-318 AAGAAG
+318 AAGA
-324 ADGAGL
+324 
-330 GSDDAD
+330 DDASR
-336 GRVLGD
+336 GRID
-342 GGVDVVDHVDAGGAR
+342 FAIDRDDA
-357 GADAVADH
+357 H
-365 LDADGS
+365 GS
-371 LHADAVVIATSR
+371 LRADAVVIATSR
-383 DVLQRFV
+383 DVLQRLV
-390 DGSNLGDDAWRA
+390 DGTDLGDEAWRA
-402 AVLAGRMA
+402 SVLTGEMA

-432 GTAAYGYL
+432 GTAAYGHL

-447 DLETG
+447 DLEDG
-452 AAQWAQRCGG
+452 AAQWAKRCGG

-467 HAYAVPDDVTDD
+467 HAYAVPNDVTDD

-484 LRYQL
+484 LRHQL
-489 ERLHPELAGCEPVH
+489 DRLHPELTGCEPVH

-524 GVVTPQPNLVLAGD
+524 GVVTPQPKLVLAGD

-561 ALLHHWGM
+561 ALLRHWGL

-592 ALRLRDRGLATVGR
+592 ALRLRERGLATVGR
-606 GSADRR
+606 D
-612 RSVDA
+612 
-617 AGRDVTSD
+617 
-625 SIVGV
+625 
-630 AIPAVSDPAEH
+630 
-641 VAPTHGSS
+641 SS
-649 GHDR
+649 GRGR

>member
-31 PDGRGAAASTAPDGR
+31 PDGRGGPAASRVPD
-46 GPADAAPHVVV
+46 AAAPHVVV

-63 GVSAAVGLAERGVRV
+63 GISAAVGLAERGVRV
-78 TLLEAESS
+78 TLIEAESS

-96 DVPAPGGKTAG
+96 DVPTPGADASGAP
-107 ASDDRAT
+107 DDRAT

-159 SFTKIATWPPL
+159 SFTQIATRPPL

-185 DLTRVDADR
+185 DLTRVDAHR

-286 YLEGLGAQVVTGC
+286 YLEDLGAHVVTGC

-304 VRDGAGF
+304 ERDGEGF
-311 CVSAVAA
+311 RVSAGAA
-318 AAGAAG
+318 AAGA
-324 ADGAGL
+324 
-330 GSDDAD
+330 DDASR
-336 GRVLGD
+336 GRID
-342 GGVDVVDHVDAGGAR
+342 FAIDRDDA
-357 GADAVADH
+357 H
-365 LDADGS
+365 GS
-371 LHADAVVIATSR
+371 LRADAVVIATSR
-383 DVLQRFV
+383 DVLQRLV
-390 DGSNLGDDAWRA
+390 DGTDLGDEAWRA
-402 AVLAGRMA
+402 SVLTGEMA

-432 GTAAYGYL
+432 GTAAYGHL

-447 DLETG
+447 DLEDG
-452 AAQWAQRCGG
+452 AAQWAKRCGG

-467 HAYAVPDDVTDD
+467 HAYAVPNDVTDD

-484 LRYQL
+484 LRHQL
-489 ERLHPELAGCEPVH
+489 ERLHPELTGCEPVH

-524 GVVTPQPNLVLAGD
+524 GVVTPQPKLVLAGD

-561 ALLHHWGM
+561 ALLRHWGL

-592 ALRLRDRGLATVGR
+592 ALRLRERGLATVGR
-606 GSADRR
+606 D
-612 RSVDA
+612 
-617 AGRDVTSD
+617 
-625 SIVGV
+625 
-630 AIPAVSDPAEH
+630 
-641 VAPTHGSS
+641 SS
-649 GHDR
+649 GRGR

>member
-17 PWRPGRDAAAERHE
+17 QWRPGRDAAAERHE
-31 PDGRGAAASTAPDGR
+31 PDGRGGPAASR
-46 GPADAAPHVVV
+46 VADAAAPHVVV

-63 GVSAAVGLAERGVRV
+63 GISAAVGLAERGVRV
-78 TLLEAESS
+78 TLIEAESS

-96 DVPAPGGKTAG
+96 DVPTPGADASGAP
-107 ASDDRAT
+107 DDRAT

-159 SFTKIATWPPL
+159 SFTQIATRPPL

-241 ADPRD
+241 AGPRD

-251 LVAMFHMYFLGS
+251 LIAMFHMYFLGS

-286 YLEGLGAQVVTGC
+286 YLEDLGAHVVTGC

-304 VRDGAGF
+304 ERDGEGF
-311 CVSAVAA
+311 RVSAGA

-324 ADGAGL
+324 TDEASRGRLDFAIDR
-330 GSDDAD
+330 DDA
-336 GRVLGD
+336 
-342 GGVDVVDHVDAGGAR
+342 H
-357 GADAVADH
+357 
-365 LDADGS
+365 GS
-371 LHADAVVIATSR
+371 LRADAVVIATSR
-383 DVLQRFV
+383 DVLQRLV
-390 DGSNLGDDAWRA
+390 DGTDLGDEAWRA
-402 AVLAGRMA
+402 SVLTGEMA

-432 GTAAYGYL
+432 GTAAYGHL

-447 DLETG
+447 DLEAG
-452 AAQWAQRCGG
+452 AAQWANQCGG

-484 LRYQL
+484 LRHQL
-489 ERLHPELAGCEPVH
+489 ERLHPELTGCEPVH

-524 GVVTPQPNLVLAGD
+524 GVVTPQPKLVLAGD

-561 ALLHHWGM
+561 ALLRHWGL

-592 ALRLRDRGLATVGR
+592 ALRLRERGLTTVGR
-606 GSADRR
+606 D
-612 RSVDA
+612 
-617 AGRDVTSD
+617 
-625 SIVGV
+625 
-630 AIPAVSDPAEH
+630 
-641 VAPTHGSS
+641 SS
-649 GHDR
+649 GRGR

>member
-17 PWRPGRDAAAERHE
+17 QWRPGRDAAAERHE
-31 PDGRGAAASTAPDGR
+31 PDGRGGPAASRVPD
-46 GPADAAPHVVV
+46 AAAPHVVV

-63 GVSAAVGLAERGVRV
+63 GISAAVGLAERGVRV

-86 LGGRVRSWPV
+86 LGGRVRSWPI
-96 DVPAPGGKTAG
+96 DVPTPGADASGAP
-107 ASDDRAT
+107 DDRAT

-145 VADYPLRHADGTQD
+145 VDDYPLRHADGTQD
-159 SFTKIATWPPL
+159 SFTKIATRPPL
-170 NFLSFVARSPSFGLR
+170 NFLSFIARSPSFGLR

-241 ADPRD
+241 AGPRD

-286 YLEGLGAQVVTGC
+286 YLEDLGAHAVTGC

-304 VRDGAGF
+304 DRDGEGF
-311 CVSAVAA
+311 RVSAGAA
-318 AAGAAG
+318 AAGA
-324 ADGAGL
+324 
-330 GSDDAD
+330 DDASR
-336 GRVLGD
+336 GRID
-342 GGVDVVDHVDAGGAR
+342 FAIDRDDA
-357 GADAVADH
+357 H
-365 LDADGS
+365 GS
-371 LHADAVVIATSR
+371 LRADAVVIATSR
-383 DVLQRFV
+383 DVLQRLV
-390 DGSNLGDDAWRA
+390 DGTDLGDEAWRA
-402 AVLAGRMA
+402 SVLTGEMA

-432 GTAAYGYL
+432 GTAAYGHL

-447 DLETG
+447 DLEDG
-452 AAQWAQRCGG
+452 AAQWAKRCGG

-484 LRYQL
+484 LRHQL
-489 ERLHPELAGCEPVH
+489 ERLHPELTGCEPVH

-524 GVVTPQPNLVLAGD
+524 GVVTPQPKLVLAGD

-561 ALLHHWGM
+561 ALLRHWGL

-592 ALRLRDRGLATVGR
+592 ALRLRERGLTTVGR
-606 GSADRR
+606 D
-612 RSVDA
+612 
-617 AGRDVTSD
+617 
-625 SIVGV
+625 
-630 AIPAVSDPAEH
+630 
-641 VAPTHGSS
+641 SS
-649 GHDR
+649 GRGR